1 MGRRRQIGIAAV
13 GAVAALL
20 TLIGSVG
27 AASAG
32 HVTIGEAAN
41 RYHFSPTTTFVNV
54 GGTVTWTNGS
64 DAAHTVTSDSG
75 SELASPTLN
84 AGKSFSHTFAATG
97 TFTYHCTIHTYMTGK
112 VVVLAA
118 GAALPATDVAATPAI
133 ARPNVGLA
141 SLLFLLAVGGGIL
154 ALRRFRRAA

>member
-27 AASAG
+27 AASTA
-32 HVTIGEAAN
+32 HVSIGEAAN

-54 GGTVTWTNGS
+54 GGTVTGTNGS

-118 GAALPATDVAATPAI
+118 GAALPATDTATTPATTGL
-133 ARPNVGLA
+133 NVGLA
-141 SLLFLLAVGGGIL
+141 GLLVLLAVGGGTF
-154 ALRRFRRAA
+154 ALRRLRRAA

>member
-27 AASAG
+27 AASSA
-32 HVTIGEAAN
+32 HVSIGEAAN

-75 SELASPTLN
+75 SELASATLN

-118 GAALPATDVAATPAI
+118 GAALPATDTTTTPATTG
-133 ARPNVGLA
+133 PNVGLA
-141 SLLFLLAVGGGIL
+141 GLLFLLAVGGGIL
-154 ALRRFRRAA
+154 ASRRLRRAS